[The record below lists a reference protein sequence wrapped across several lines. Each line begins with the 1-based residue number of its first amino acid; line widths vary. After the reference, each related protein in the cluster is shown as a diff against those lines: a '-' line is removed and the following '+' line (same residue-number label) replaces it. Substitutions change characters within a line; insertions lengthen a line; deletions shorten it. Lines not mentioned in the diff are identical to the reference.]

1 LILKNINEK
10 RKRHTRGFMATNL
23 MNYEKNSLW
32 GTGYYSKRN
41 QYMGPRKIKTG
52 FPVIST

>member
-1 LILKNINEK
+1 
-10 RKRHTRGFMATNL
+10 MATNL